1 MTTSRRERIEAL
13 LRDDPHDPFLRY
25 GLALEMAHAGEIDA
39 ATAIFAALAAA
50 SPAYVPAF
58 HMAGRHLAAHGRLAE
73 ARRYLRDGIEEA
85 RRQGQEHA
93 AGEMAELLMELGAH
107 GGDDD

>member
-1 MTTSRRERIEAL
+1 MTSSRRQRIEAL
-13 LRDDPHDPFLRY
+13 LRDDPADTFLRY
-25 GLALEMAHAGEIDA
+25 GLALELAQEGEIDA
-39 ATAIFAALAAA
+39 ATAIFADLAGG

-58 HMAGRHLAAHGRLAE
+58 HMAGRHLAAHGRLGD
-73 ARRYLRDGIEEA
+73 ARRFLRDGIEEA

-107 GGDDD
+107 GEGD